1 MADVLASPLSADPTP
16 QPSLVL
22 IVEDNDIN
30 REVAQAIL
38 EAAGHHVEL
47 VENGEEAVAAVQV
60 REFDVVLMDIQM
72 PVLDGVAATRQIR
85 ALAHPASAVPII
97 AMTASSSPHQVGAY
111 FGAGMNGHVGKPF
124 KRDELV
130 AAVVRWSRRLA
141 AEPPAPALL
150 DLPTYEGVVAMIG
163 AEKSQVLLD
172 ALAQQLAQMP
182 TDIAK
187 PLDRAAAGAGRA
199 RHRILGGPP
208 RLRRFVRPRP
218 KDRGSLRS
226 RDRPCAAA
234 WHASSRCAFASPPR
248 SSAARTRPDRPP
260 ERLLLRRIGRRSFA
274 SPALPSN

>member
-1 MADVLASPLSADPTP
+1 MTDVLASPLSADPTP

-85 ALAHPASAVPII
+85 ALAHPASTVPII
-97 AMTASSSPHQVGAY
+97 AMTASSSTHQVSAY

-124 KRDELV
+124 KRHELV
-130 AAVVRWSRRLA
+130 GAVVRWSRRLA

-187 PLDRAAAGAGRA
+187 PLDRQLLARDAHAVVSSAGLLGFAALSDLARMIEAAYEAGIDLSPLTGRLVEM
-199 RHRILGGPP
+199 RILVAAEIE
-208 RLRRFVRPRP
+208 RR
-218 KDRGSLRS
+218 KDK
-226 RDRPCAAA
+226 
-234 WHASSRCAFASPPR
+234 
-248 SSAARTRPDRPP
+248 AR
-260 ERLLLRRIGRRSFA
+260 
-274 SPALPSN
+274 